1 MRTRAP
7 MLPMRLFR
15 SRRFAM
21 TNGLSFAMF
30 FGTFGAI
37 FLLAQFFQTA
47 QGYGPFEAGARTLP
61 WTAMPMFVAPI
72 AGLLSDRVGTRPLM
86 ALGLAMQAIGLGWIA
101 VITDPA
107 VSFAALVPPFMLAGS
122 GMALVF
128 PTAAASVLASV
139 KPEEAGK
146 ASGANNAIREVG
158 GVMGVA
164 VLASVFSA
172 NGGYESPTAFN
183 DGVVAAL
190 PVAVVV
196 LAIGFVL
203 ALLVPRER
211 KVATGGEAV
220 PADEGA
226 PSPAPA

>member
-1 MRTRAP
+1 
-7 MLPMRLFR
+7 
-15 SRRFAM
+15 
-21 TNGLSFAMF
+21 MF

-37 FLLAQFFQTA
+37 FLLSQFFQTA

-72 AGLLSDRVGTRPLM
+72 AGILSDRIGTRPLM
-86 ALGLAMQAIGLGWIA
+86 AAGLALQAIGLGWIA

-107 VSFAALVPPFMLAGS
+107 VSFGALIPPFVITGS

-139 KPEEAGK
+139 RPQEAGK

-164 VLASVFSA
+164 VLASVFAA
-172 NGGYESPTAFN
+172 NGGYESPAAFN

-190 PVAVVV
+190 PVAVAV
-196 LAIGFVL
+196 LAVGFLL
-203 ALLVPRER
+203 AL
-211 KVATGGEAV
+211 AV
-220 PADEGA
+220 PGRRGSRQAEATEGA
-226 PSPAPA
+226 EPVPSPA